1 MTETSPSAPP
11 ADPPSDQSGRWEH
24 FAHAADIGLRG
35 YGPTKAAAFA
45 QAATAM
51 TAVITDPADVR
62 PLKAIEIA
70 CRAPDDGLLL
80 ADWLNALVYEMATR
94 RMLFGRFAV
103 RIEDGAL
110 HAIVWGESLE
120 PARHRPAVEVKGA
133 TLTALEVAQD
143 AGGWVAACVVDV

>member
-80 ADWLNALVYEMATR
+80 ADW
-94 RMLFGRFAV
+94 
-103 RIEDGAL
+103 